1 MNTAAPAPLL
11 EAVDLA
17 VQAGGKVLQRGVA
30 FALQPGEVLA
40 LVGPSGSGKSTLLRH
55 LLGLTPPAAGQVRF
69 AGSDMHSGDEAARAA
84 LRRHMGVTFQQGALW
99 SSMGVGENV
108 MLPLQLFTP
117 LTAAQ
122 RRARAEALLA
132 QVGLVGAFERAPAAL
147 SGGMRKRAALA
158 RALALEPELLL
169 LDEPSSGLDPLAARQ
184 LDALILRL
192 RDTLGTGIVLVS
204 HDVASILAV
213 ADRALY
219 LDPIT
224 RTMLALAPPRELLQ
238 HGPAAV
244 QVFLRNGQEAAA

>member
-1 MNTAAPAPLL
+1 MGATADTPLL
-11 EAVDLA
+11 EAVGLA
-17 VQAGGKVLQRGVA
+17 VQAGGQVLQRGIT
-30 FALQPGEVLA
+30 FALQRGELLA

-69 AGSDMHSGDEAARAA
+69 AGRDMHAGDEAAGAA
-84 LRRHMGVTFQQGALW
+84 LRRHMGVMFQHGALW

-108 MLPLQLFTP
+108 MLPLQLFTR

-122 RRARAEALLA
+122 RRTRAEALLE
-132 QVGLVGAFERAPAAL
+132 QVGLTDAFERAPAAL
-147 SGGMRKRAALA
+147 SGGMKKRAALA

-169 LDEPSSGLDPLAARQ
+169 LDEPGSGLDPLAARQ
-184 LDALILRL
+184 LDALILSL

-219 LDPIT
+219 LDPTT

-238 HGPAAV
+238 HGPDAV